1 MYFVVGNQL
10 WVIDQLLY
18 VKNEILASVDLNSG
32 RRSHCSCCRPFWSN
46 THGLERVFAKE
57 KINLSLQSQI

>member
-10 WVIDQLLY
+10 WVIYQRLY

-32 RRSHCSCCRPFWSN
+32 AGGATAHAVDLF
-46 THGLERVFAKE
+46 GVERVFAKE